1 MAVPRP
7 SGWVSGSGW
16 LGDVGN
22 LRDGP
27 DIELAQTS
35 REEPMIDLM
44 AISAVERDTEVTYIR
59 READWATRAA
69 AEGRLIDAGRLLPVL
84 PATTQGLAAGNGHGN
99 GNGHAALGS
108 GHDGHGAGGGHA
120 HPK

>member
-1 MAVPRP
+1 
-7 SGWVSGSGW
+7 
-16 LGDVGN
+16 
-22 LRDGP
+22 
-27 DIELAQTS
+27 
-35 REEPMIDLM
+35 
-44 AISAVERDTEVTYIR
+44 VTYIR

-84 PATTQGLAAGNGHGN
+84 PATTQGLSAGNGHGN